1 MIEHSLR
8 VLEYYRLLDILSSY
22 AASPLGRSHCLALKP
37 LNEFESVQA
46 EQRLVSEM
54 KELLLVKGFISL
66 GTLTDLKPILRKAE
80 KAGAH
85 LEPKELL
92 RIQNL
97 LKVSHQ
103 VKSWIQ
109 GARDLCPSVA
119 DIVENIPSC
128 SDLLGEI
135 QKSVTEDGGISDLA
149 SPSLGALRAQR
160 VALRRAVEK
169 KLDSLLRGLDFSE
182 ESLIS
187 VRDGRYVV
195 SVRTDRKS
203 SLKGIVHGY
212 SQTHSTCF
220 VEPLAAVEE
229 NNRLVELADKEREEE
244 RRVLASLTRLVS
256 DVVPEILAC
265 LKIMGRV
272 DGLFAQAEFSRDI
285 NGISP
290 ILSEN
295 RTVYLLDALN
305 PILLA
310 LFLGSSA
317 GKDAEEVEHVVP
329 ITISMDADKSILIIS
344 GPNRGG
350 KTVALKTIGLLAL
363 MAQSGM
369 HIPAAEGS
377 RLGVFD
383 NILAE
388 IGDEQDIAA
397 GLSTFSARMEHLKEI
412 VAYATESSLVILDEL
427 GTGTDPEEGA
437 SLAMA
442 TLDYLSERGS
452 MTAISTHLQKL
463 KGYGLINK
471 NAQNASVGFDQQ
483 KGRPTFRL
491 LSGMPGVSHG
501 IEIARDIG
509 LMPAIVDRALAY
521 LGDEQGS
528 SESLMRDLARMLEEV
543 KREKDAV
550 TSAKREHLES
560 KRRLDE
566 ERHLLGE
573 KMDAVLNEKRTEA
586 ERALAEARTEFGKA
600 VEMVRE
606 KGPAGQARATDRY
619 LKAKGDLI
627 EAMRDFRGTEWSL
640 QDVPLSPGQAVYHKG
655 SKKSGII
662 LSVEENSSRARIKV
676 GNVKLSVDLSELIPD
691 TGPSVDR
698 QGEREGERQ
707 WSISSS
713 VTAQK
718 DLNLIGFTVADA
730 LPLVDKMIDQALVHG
745 YSKVKIIHGIG
756 SGTLRN
762 AIREHLRENLQVKDL
777 SPGGRDGVNDGVT
790 VVEL

>member
-22 AASPLGRSHCLALKP
+22 AASPLGRSYCSTLKP
-37 LNEFESVQA
+37 LNEFESIQA

-54 KELLLVKGFISL
+54 KELLLVKGFVSL
-66 GTLTDLKPILRKAE
+66 ATLADLSPILRKAE
-80 KAGAH
+80 KPGAY

-92 RIQNL
+92 RVQNL
-97 LKVSHQ
+97 LKVSYQ
-103 VKSWIQ
+103 TKSWIQ
-109 GARDLCPSVA
+109 AAVDLCPSVA
-119 DIVENIPSC
+119 DIVESIPEC

-135 QKSVTEDGGISDLA
+135 EKSITEDGAISDVA
-149 SPSLGALRAQR
+149 SPALAALRAQR

-169 KLDSLLRGLDFSE
+169 RLNGLLRGLDFSE

-212 SQTHSTCF
+212 SKTHSTCF

-244 RRVLASLTRLVS
+244 RRVLARLTRLVS
-256 DVVPEILAC
+256 EVVPEILSC
-265 LKIMGRV
+265 LKIMGRI
-272 DGLFAQAEFSRDI
+272 DGLFARAEYSKAI

-295 RTVYLLDALN
+295 KTIYLLDALN

-310 LFLGSSA
+310 LCLDSSA
-317 GKDAEEVEHVVP
+317 GNEAEDFENVVP
-329 ITISMDADKSILIIS
+329 ISISMDAGKSILIIS

-350 KTVALKTIGLLAL
+350 KTVTLKTTGLLAL

-388 IGDEQDIAA
+388 IGDDQDIAA
-397 GLSTFSARMEHLKEI
+397 GLSTFSARVEHLKEI
-412 VAYATESSLVILDEL
+412 VENATESSLVILDEL

-452 MTAISTHLQKL
+452 LTAISTHLQKL
-463 KGYGLINK
+463 KGYGLINLK
-471 NAQNASVGFDQQ
+471 AQNASVEFDQQ

-509 LMPAIVDRALAY
+509 LMPVIVDRAAAY
-521 LGDEQGS
+521 LGKEQGS
-528 SESLMRDLARMLEEV
+528 PESIMRDLARMLEEV

-550 TSAKREHLES
+550 ASAKLECLES
-560 KRRLDE
+560 KRRLDK
-566 ERHLLGE
+566 ERELLGE
-573 KMDAVLNEKRTEA
+573 EMKLVLGEKRREA
-586 ERALAEARTEFGKA
+586 ERALAEARREFGKA

-606 KGPAGQARATDRY
+606 KGPTGQAEATNTY
-619 LKAKGDLI
+619 VKAKGDLVGAMAELT
-627 EAMRDFRGTEWSL
+627 EAEWSP
-640 QDVPLSPGQAVYHKG
+640 QSGPLSPGQGVYHKG
-655 SKKSGII
+655 SKRSGVI
-662 LSVEENSSRARIKV
+662 LSVDEDSSRARIKV
-676 GNVKLSVDLSELIPD
+676 GNMRVTVDLSELAPD
-691 TGPSVDR
+691 TGPTTR
-698 QGEREGERQ
+698 EQEERGAGRR

-713 VTAQK
+713 ATAQR

-745 YSKVKIIHGIG
+745 YSRLKIIHGIG
-756 SGTLRN
+756 SGTLRK
-762 AIREHLRENLQVKDL
+762 AIREHLRENLHVRDL
-777 SPGGRDGVNDGVT
+777 SAGDKDGVNDGVT